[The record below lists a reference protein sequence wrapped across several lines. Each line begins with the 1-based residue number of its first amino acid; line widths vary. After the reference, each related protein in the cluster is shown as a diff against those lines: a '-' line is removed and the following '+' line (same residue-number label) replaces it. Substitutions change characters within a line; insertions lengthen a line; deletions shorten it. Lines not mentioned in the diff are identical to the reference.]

1 MMNIGIIGV
10 GRIGKI
16 HLSNCL
22 SHFRQVNVS
31 AVMNPSIGGQEYAQ
45 AMGVPIVTSDAGEIF
60 ENPEIA
66 AVLICSA
73 TDSHAE
79 YVEAAARAGKA
90 IFCEKP
96 MDLSLDRVR
105 QTLEIV
111 KESQVPLM
119 LAFNQRFDPNFA
131 DVRQHIQ
138 SGLIG
143 DIRSLHIISRDP
155 GPPPISYIKKSGG
168 MLMDMTIHDFD
179 MARFQMGCEVTQV
192 YAQGANVVSPEIAKA
207 GDIDFA
213 TVLLT
218 FENGA
223 TALIEN
229 CREAAYGYDQR
240 LEVFGSKGMIRTE
253 NPLKTTNCFSGQQ
266 GTQSARNLDFFMDR
280 YAESYRLEL
289 KAFFDAL
296 QHHEV
301 MPATGEDGLKAMEI
315 AEAAYRSMQEN
326 KPITL

>member
-1 MMNIGIIGV
+1 MNVGIIGM

-16 HLSNCL
+16 HLSNCIG
-22 SHFRQVNVS
+22 HFREISVA
-31 AVMNPSIGGQEYAQ
+31 AVMNPSLGGQEFARN
-45 AMGVPIVTSDAGEIF
+45 MGVTRVTSDAGEVL
-60 ENPEIA
+60 ENPDIQ

-73 TDSHAE
+73 TDSHSE
-79 YVEAAARAGKA
+79 YVEAAARTGKA

-96 MDLSLDRVR
+96 MDLSLESVR
-105 QTLEIV
+105 KTLEIV
-111 KESQVPLM
+111 KECQVPLM
-119 LAFNQRFDPNFA
+119 LAFNQRFDPSFA
-131 DVRQHIQ
+131 DVQQRIR
-138 SGLIG
+138 SGLVG
-143 DIRSLHIISRDP
+143 DLRSLHIISRDP
-155 GPPPISYIKKSGG
+155 GPPPISYIKNSGG

-192 YAQGANVVSPEIAKA
+192 FAQGSSVVSPAIAKA

-213 TVLLT
+213 TVMLT

-253 NPLKTTNCFSGQQ
+253 NPLKTTNSFAGKAGNLYS
-266 GTQSARNLDFFMDR
+266 RNLDFFMDR

-296 QHHEV
+296 RTNEK
-301 MPATGEDGLKAMEI
+301 MPATGDDGLKAMEI
-315 AEAAYRSMQEN
+315 AAAAYRSMQEN
-326 KPITL
+326 RPIML

>member
-1 MMNIGIIGV
+1 MNVGIIGM

-16 HLSNCL
+16 HLSNCI
-22 SHFRQVNVS
+22 SHFRQINVT
-31 AVMNPSIGGQEYAQ
+31 AVMNPSLDGQGFARHL
-45 AMGVPIVTSDAGEIF
+45 GVKTVTADAGKVIKHPDIE
-60 ENPEIA
+60 

-105 QTLEIV
+105 RTLEIV
-111 KESQVPLM
+111 KDCKVPLM
-119 LAFNQRFDPNFA
+119 LAFNQRFDPGFA
-131 DVRQHIQ
+131 DVRQRIQ
-138 SGLIG
+138 SGQIG
-143 DIRSLHIISRDP
+143 DIRSLHVISRDP

-179 MARFQMGCEVTQV
+179 MARFQMGCEVIQV
-192 YAQGANVVSPEIAKA
+192 YARGSNVVSHAIAKA

-213 TVLLT
+213 AVMLT

-240 LEVFGSKGMIRTE
+240 LEVFGSKGMIQTE
-253 NPLKTTNCFSGQQ
+253 NPLKTTNRFSGEG
-266 GTQSARNLDFFMDR
+266 GTQYARNLDFFMDR

-296 QHHEV
+296 ENNEV
-301 MPATGEDGLKAMEI
+301 MPATGDDGLKAMEI
-315 AEAAYRSMQEN
+315 AAAAQKSMQEN
-326 KPITL
+326 RPIML

>member
-1 MMNIGIIGV
+1 MNVGIIGM

-16 HLSNCL
+16 HLNNCI
-22 SHFRQVNVS
+22 SHFRQIKVS
-31 AVMNPSIGGQEYAQ
+31 AVMNPSQAGQEFARE
-45 AMGVPIVTSDAGEIF
+45 MGVSKVSSDPMVVL
-60 ENPEIA
+60 NDPEID

-73 TDSHAE
+73 TDSHAD
-79 YVEAAARAGKA
+79 YVEEAAYAGKA

-96 MDLSLDRVR
+96 LDLSLDRVR
-105 QTLEIV
+105 QTLAIV
-111 KESQVPLM
+111 KECKVPLM
-119 LAFNQRFDPNFA
+119 MAFNQRFDPSFA
-131 DVRQHIQ
+131 EVKQRIL
-138 SGLIG
+138 SGSVGNL
-143 DIRSLHIISRDP
+143 RSLHIISRDP

-179 MARFQMGCEVTQV
+179 MARYQMGCEVTQV
-192 YAQGANVVSPEIAKA
+192 YAKGSNVVSTAIAEA

-213 TVLLT
+213 TVMLT

-253 NPLKTTNCFSGQQ
+253 NPLKTTNHFSGEN
-266 GTQSARNLDFFMDR
+266 GTDTSRNLDFFMDR

-296 QHHEV
+296 QNNEI
-301 MPATGEDGLKAMEI
+301 MPATGDDGLKAMEI
-315 AEAAYRSMQEN
+315 AAAAYRSIVGKM
-326 KPITL
+326 PISL

>member
-1 MMNIGIIGV
+1 MNIGIIGI
-10 GRIGKI
+10 GRIGKV
-16 HLSNCL
+16 HLRNCL
-22 SHFRQVNVS
+22 SHFRQVNVI
-31 AVMNPSIGGQEYAQ
+31 AVMNPSSSGQEFARN
-45 AMGVPIVTSDAGEIF
+45 MGVSSVSSDIGEILG
-60 ENPEIA
+60 NPDID

-96 MDLSLDRVR
+96 LDLSLDRVR
-105 QTLEIV
+105 KTLEIV
-111 KESQVPLM
+111 KENGVPLM

-131 DVRQHIQ
+131 DVRQRIQ
-138 SGLIG
+138 YGQIG

-179 MARFQMGCEVTQV
+179 MARFQMGCEVSQV
-192 YAQGANVVSPEIAKA
+192 FAQGSSVVSPAIAKA

-213 TVLLT
+213 TILLT

-253 NPLKTTNCFSGQQ
+253 NPLKTTNSFSGED
-266 GTQSARNLDFFMDR
+266 GTQSDRNLDFFIDR

-296 QHHEV
+296 ENNER
-301 MPATGEDGLKAMEI
+301 MPVSGDDGLKAMEI
-315 AEAAYRSMQEN
+315 AAAAYKSIQEN
-326 KPITL
+326 KPIML

>member
-1 MMNIGIIGV
+1 MMHIGIIGI

-16 HLSNCL
+16 HLNNCL
-22 SHFRQVNVS
+22 RHFRQVNVV
-31 AVMNPSIGGQEYAQ
+31 AAMNPSAVGREFAKD
-45 AMGVPIVTSDAGEIF
+45 MGVPLVTSDAGEIF
-60 ENPEIA
+60 ENQEIK

-90 IFCEKP
+90 VFCEKP

-105 QTLEIV
+105 QTLGIV

-119 LAFNQRFDPNFA
+119 LAFNQRFDPSFA
-131 DVRQHIQ
+131 DVRQRVK
-138 SGLIG
+138 SGQIG

-192 YAQGANVVSPEIAKA
+192 YAKGANVVSPAIAKA

-213 TVLLT
+213 TVILT

-229 CREAAYGYDQR
+229 CREATYGYDQR
-240 LEVFGSKGMIRTE
+240 LEIFGSKGMIRTE
-253 NPLKTTNCFSGQQ
+253 NPLKTTNSFSGEE
-266 GTQSARNLDFFMDR
+266 GTQVARNLDFFMER

-296 QHHEV
+296 QNNER
-301 MPATGEDGLKAMEI
+301 MPATGDDGLKAMEI
-315 AEAAYRSMQEN
+315 AEAAYRSIQEN
-326 KPITL
+326 RPIVL

>member
-1 MMNIGIIGV
+1 MNIGIIGI

-22 SHFRQVNVS
+22 SHLRQVNVT
-31 AVMNPSIGGQEYAQ
+31 AVMNPSLGGQEFART
-45 AMGVPIVTSDAGEIF
+45 MGVTSVSSDAGEVL
-60 ENPEIA
+60 ENPDID

-96 MDLSLDRVR
+96 LDLSLDRVR
-105 QTLEIV
+105 RTLDIV
-111 KESQVPLM
+111 KEYRVPLM

-131 DVRQHIQ
+131 DVRQRIQ
-138 SGLIG
+138 SGMIG
-143 DIRSLHIISRDP
+143 NIRSLHIISRDP

-192 YAQGANVVSPEIAKA
+192 FAQGSNVVSPAIAKA

-213 TVLLT
+213 TVMLT

-253 NPLKTTNCFSGQQ
+253 NPLKTTNSFSGDE
-266 GTQSARNLDFFMDR
+266 GTQYARNLDFFMDR
-280 YAESYRLEL
+280 YAESYLLEL

-296 QHHEV
+296 QNNER
-301 MPATGEDGLKAMEI
+301 MPATGDDGLKAMEI
-315 AEAAYRSMQEN
+315 AAAAYNSIEEN
-326 KPITL
+326 RPILL

>member
-1 MMNIGIIGV
+1 MNIGIIGI

-16 HLSNCL
+16 HLTNCL
-22 SHFRQVNVS
+22 SHFGQVHVV
-31 AVMNPSIGGQEYAQ
+31 AVMNPSLAGQEFAKK
-45 AMGVPIVTSDAGEIF
+45 MGVATVSSDPGEVL
-60 ENPEIA
+60 ENPDIQ
-66 AVLICSA
+66 AVLICSS

-79 YVEAAARAGKA
+79 HVEAAALEGKA

-96 MDLSLDRVR
+96 MDLSIDRVR
-105 QTLEIV
+105 KTLEIV
-111 KESQVPLM
+111 KECNVPLM

-131 DVRQHIQ
+131 DVRQRVQ

-143 DIRSLHIISRDP
+143 NIRSLHIISRDP

-192 YAQGANVVSPEIAKA
+192 YARGGNVVSPAIAKA

-213 TVLLT
+213 AVMLT

-253 NPLKTTNCFSGQQ
+253 NPLKTTNRFSGEN
-266 GTQSARNLDFFMDR
+266 GTHSARNLDFFMDR

-296 QHHEV
+296 QNNEV
-301 MPATGEDGLKAMEI
+301 MPATGDDGLKAMEI
-315 AEAAYRSMQEN
+315 AEAAYRSIHEN
-326 KPITL
+326 RPIDL

>member
-1 MMNIGIIGV
+1 MNIGIIGM

-16 HLSNCL
+16 HLSNCI
-22 SHFRQVNVS
+22 SHFRKISV
-31 AVMNPSIGGQEYAQ
+31 AAAMNPSSGGQIFARE
-45 AMGVPIVTSDAGEIF
+45 MGVPTVTSDAREVF
-60 ENPEIA
+60 ENPQIE

-105 QTLEIV
+105 RTLKIV
-111 KESQVPLM
+111 KECHVPLM
-119 LAFNQRFDPNFA
+119 LAFNQRFDPSFA
-131 DVRQHIQ
+131 DVRQRIQ
-138 SGLIG
+138 SGQIG
-143 DIRSLHIISRDP
+143 EIRSLHIISRDP

-192 YAQGANVVSPEIAKA
+192 FAKGSSLVSTAIAKA

-213 TVLLT
+213 TIMLT

-253 NPLKTTNCFSGQQ
+253 NPLKTTNSFSGEK
-266 GTQSARNLDFFMDR
+266 GTQSDRNLDFFVDR

-296 QHHEV
+296 DNNER
-301 MPATGEDGLKAMEI
+301 MPATGDDGLKAMVI
-315 AEAAYRSMQEN
+315 AAAAQRSINEN
-326 KPITL
+326 KPILL

>member
-1 MMNIGIIGV
+1 MIHIGIIGI

-16 HLSNCL
+16 HLTNCL
-22 SHFRQVNVS
+22 SHFRNITVA
-31 AVMNPSIGGQEYAQ
+31 AVMNPSIGGQEYAKD
-45 AMGVPIVTSDAGEIF
+45 MGVPVVTADAGEIF
-60 ENPEIA
+60 ENPEID

-105 QTLEIV
+105 QTLGIV
-111 KESQVPLM
+111 KKSQVPLM
-119 LAFNQRFDPNFA
+119 LAFNQCFDPSFA
-131 DVRQHIQ
+131 DVRQRVK
-138 SGLIG
+138 SGQIG

-192 YAQGANVVSPEIAKA
+192 YAKGANVVSPAIAKA

-213 TVLLT
+213 TIVLT

-253 NPLKTTNCFSGQQ
+253 NPLKTTNSFSGED
-266 GTQSARNLDFFMDR
+266 GTQSDRNLDFFIDR

-296 QHHEV
+296 ENNER
-301 MPATGEDGLKAMEI
+301 MPVSGDDGLKAMEI
-315 AEAAYRSMQEN
+315 AEAAYRSIQEN
-326 KPITL
+326 RPIML

>member
-1 MMNIGIIGV
+1 MNVGIIGM

-16 HLSNCL
+16 HLKNCI
-22 SHFRQVNVS
+22 SHFRQIKVS
-31 AVMNPSIGGQEYAQ
+31 AVMNPSQGGQEFARE
-45 AMGVPIVTSDAGEIF
+45 MGVSKVSSDPMVVL
-60 ENPEIA
+60 NDPEIDS
-66 AVLICSA
+66 VLICSA
-73 TDSHAE
+73 TDSHAD
-79 YVEAAARAGKA
+79 YVEAAAYAGKA

-96 MDLSLDRVR
+96 LDLSLDRVR
-105 QTLEIV
+105 QTLAIV
-111 KESQVPLM
+111 KECNVPLM
-119 LAFNQRFDPNFA
+119 MAFNQRFDPSFA
-131 DVRQHIQ
+131 EVKQRIQ
-138 SGLIG
+138 SGAVG
-143 DIRSLHIISRDP
+143 DLRSLHIISRDP

-168 MLMDMTIHDFD
+168 LLMDMTIHDFD
-179 MARFQMGCEVTQV
+179 MARYQMGCEVTQV
-192 YAQGANVVSPEIAKA
+192 YAKGSNVVSTAIAEA

-253 NPLKTTNCFSGQQ
+253 NPLKTTNHFSGEN
-266 GTQSARNLDFFMDR
+266 GTDTSRNLDFFMDR

-296 QHHEV
+296 QNNEV
-301 MPATGEDGLKAMEI
+301 MPATGDDGLKAMEI
-315 AEAAYRSMQEN
+315 AAAAYRSIAEKM
-326 KPITL
+326 PISL